1 VAINDHYFI
10 FMPFAIE
17 KRNSF
22 SALSCKIKLP
32 VGLTNSGA
40 EQTRPSNAPICSRPE
55 QEQRTNRKN
64 FASPFAKLF
73 ASHHLND
80 KVVACS
86 FEGKKKNIILFKKP
100 GVQNYKMNLDHHD
113 PRPLP
118 DIPSSLRFLTLDGKI
133 SSSVLRSRFIKFI
146 MQADFLLRF
155 LFFPYFSHSLS
166 VCLSVSVVCRR
177 S

>member
-86 FEGKKKNIILFKKP
+86 FEGKKEK
-100 GVQNYKMNLDHHD
+100 YD
-113 PRPLP
+113 
-118 DIPSSLRFLTLDGKI
+118 
-133 SSSVLRSRFIKFI
+133 FIQK
-146 MQADFLLRF
+146 AGC
-155 LFFPYFSHSLS
+155 SKS
-166 VCLSVSVVCRR
+166 
-177 S
+177 

>member
-1 VAINDHYFI
+1 MEPIKNTCYAPKKIKLGFFKAVAINDHYFI

-55 QEQRTNRKN
+55 QEQRTGKK
-64 FASPFAKLF
+64 FASPFAELF

-86 FEGKKKNIILFKKP
+86 FEGKKKNIILFKKA
-100 GVQNYKMNLDHHD
+100 GCSKL
-113 PRPLP
+113 
-118 DIPSSLRFLTLDGKI
+118 
-133 SSSVLRSRFIKFI
+133 
-146 MQADFLLRF
+146 
-155 LFFPYFSHSLS
+155 
-166 VCLSVSVVCRR
+166 
-177 S
+177 

>member
-1 VAINDHYFI
+1 VEPIKNTCYAPKKIKLGFFKAVAINDHYFI
-10 FMPFAIE
+10 FMTFAIE
-17 KRNSF
+17 KRNFF

-86 FEGKKKNIILFKKP
+86 FEGKKKNIILFKKA
-100 GVQNYKMNLDHHD
+100 GCSKL
-113 PRPLP
+113 
-118 DIPSSLRFLTLDGKI
+118 
-133 SSSVLRSRFIKFI
+133 
-146 MQADFLLRF
+146 
-155 LFFPYFSHSLS
+155 
-166 VCLSVSVVCRR
+166 
-177 S
+177 